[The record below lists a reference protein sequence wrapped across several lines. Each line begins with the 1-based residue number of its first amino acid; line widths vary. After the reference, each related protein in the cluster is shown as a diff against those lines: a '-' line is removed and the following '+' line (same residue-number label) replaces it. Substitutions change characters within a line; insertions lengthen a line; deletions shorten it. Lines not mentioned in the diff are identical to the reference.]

1 MSFHTA
7 YLVLG
12 TNLGNRYKNLSN
24 ARLEINE
31 IPRTRIIKKVR
42 FLNLRP
48 TVLLN
53 NHFFL
58 ILHWKLKQN
67 FCHSN
72 CLTIFNKL
80 KKSLKE
86 IKIHI

>member
-31 IPRTRIIKKVR
+31 IPRTRIIKKSKIFKSKAYGPVKQ
-42 FLNLRP
+42 P
-48 TVLLN
+48 
-53 NHFFL
+53 FFL

-67 FCHSN
+67 FCLSN
-72 CLTIFNKL
+72 CLTNFKKL
-80 KKSLKE
+80 KKSLKG